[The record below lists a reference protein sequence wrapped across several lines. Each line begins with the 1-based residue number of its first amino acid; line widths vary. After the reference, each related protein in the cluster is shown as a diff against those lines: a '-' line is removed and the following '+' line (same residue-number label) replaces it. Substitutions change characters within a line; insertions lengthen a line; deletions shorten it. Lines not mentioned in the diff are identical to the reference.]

1 MLSENVFDNLTE
13 EVEQMLSKLSD
24 LNERMTNLPSTGAA
38 MLHTQS
44 RHRDILHG
52 YRQEFNKI
60 QTNHTIRLEREEL
73 LKGSGIGLGSPSTS
87 GLSRRDMYLKESQ
100 HMSNSN
106 SLINDQISIAMETKE
121 VKITNE
127 IELEILQSNTVLF

>member
-1 MLSENVFDNLTE
+1 
-13 EVEQMLSKLSD
+13 MLSKLSD

-73 LKGSGIGLGSPSTS
+73 LKGSGIGLGSPTTS

-121 VKITNE
+121 VKIIN
-127 IELEILQSNTVLF
+127 